1 MSLELDER
9 VKVVHSIVRSFI
21 KVGRCNTQASLNGK
35 RLTYKN
41 IIMTDDQFE
50 GISSKLANLNCE
62 IRKYQNM
69 YSRLILTIRVLE
81 NS

>member
-9 VKVVHSIVRSFI
+9 VKVVHGVVRSFI
-21 KVGRCNTQASLNGK
+21 KVGKCNTQASLNGK

-41 IIMTDDQFE
+41 IVMTDEQFD
-50 GISSKLANLNCE
+50 GISGKLATLNCE